1 MYCIMRTEK
10 RKRQD
15 IAGLQREATRT
26 ATEYNNRVMPG
37 MEIYNQELVHSDA
50 WLADIQREIDAA
62 GARTRSN
69 SVLALDT
76 IYTASPNFFKLN
88 DTQTI
93 DKFFQDCLDYH
104 RQRYGHVVSAVVHY
118 DEQTPHMHVL
128 SVPLTRDG
136 RLSAREIVGGRAQ
149 MAHAQDAFF
158 EAVGQQYGLE
168 RGVHMD
174 GPEKRSHVSAQQH
187 RLQELQ
193 AQVQHE
199 EQRLAQ
205 LQHRA
210 DQTLQQLRTQTEQV
224 RHTQRDLKQLHGY
237 LDAAEQR
244 RVQEMQERYDYD
256 ELER

>member
-1 MYCIMRTEK
+1 MYCIMRMEK
-10 RKRQD
+10 RKKQD

-26 ATEYNNRVMPG
+26 ALEYNNRVMPG
-37 MEIYNQELVHSDA
+37 MEIYNQTLQQSDN
-50 WLADIQREIDAA
+50 WLADIQHEIDAA
-62 GARTRSN
+62 GAKVRSN

-76 IYTASPNFFKLN
+76 IYTASSEFFKLH
-88 DTQTI
+88 DSQTA
-93 DKFFQDCLDYH
+93 DAYFRDCLAYH
-104 RQRYGHVVSAVVHY
+104 RQRYGHVVSAIVHY
-118 DEQTPHMHVL
+118 DEETPHMHVL

-136 RLSAREIVGGRAQ
+136 RLSAREIVGNRVQ
-149 MAHAQDAFF
+149 MAHAQDSFF
-158 EAVGQQYGLE
+158 ETVGQHYELQ

-199 EQRLAQ
+199 EQRLQ
-205 LQHRA
+205 KLQHRA

-224 RHTQRDLKQLHGY
+224 RHTQHDLQQLHGY
-237 LDAAEQR
+237 LDTAEQR
-244 RVQEMQERYDYD
+244 RVQEIQERYDD

>member
-26 ATEYNNRVMPG
+26 AMEYNNQVTPG

-62 GARTRSN
+62 GAKTRSN
-69 SVLALDT
+69 SVVGLDT
-76 IYTASPNFFKLN
+76 IYTASPEFFKLH

-118 DEQTPHMHVL
+118 DEQTPHMHIM

-149 MAHAQDAFF
+149 MAHAQNIFF
-158 EAVGQQYGLE
+158 EQVGQRYGLE

-174 GPEKRSHVSAQQH
+174 GSKKRSHISAQQH

-199 EQRLAQ
+199 EKRLQQ
-205 LQHRA
+205 LQRRA

-224 RHTQRDLKQLHGY
+224 RHAQSDLQELQGY
-237 LDAAEQR
+237 LTDAERARAQKI
-244 RVQEMQERYDYD
+244 QERYDD
-256 ELER
+256 FEH

>member
-1 MYCIMRTEK
+1 MYCIMRMEK
-10 RKRQD
+10 RKRSD

-26 ATEYNNRVMPG
+26 AAEYNNQVTPG
-37 MEIYNQELVHSDA
+37 MDIYNQELVHNDN
-50 WLADIQREIDAA
+50 WLASIQHEIDTA

-69 SVLALDT
+69 SVVGLDT
-76 IYTASPNFFKLN
+76 IYTASPEFFKLH

-118 DEQTPHMHVL
+118 DEQTPHMHIM

-136 RLSAREIVGGRAQ
+136 RLSAREIVGNRVT
-149 MAHAQDAFF
+149 MAHAQDMFF
-158 EAVGQQYGLE
+158 EQVGKSYGLE
-168 RGVHMD
+168 RGVHLD
-174 GPEKRSHVSAQQH
+174 GPEKRTHISAQEN
-187 RLQELQ
+187 RLRELQ

-199 EQRLAQ
+199 EQRLQQ

-210 DQTLQQLRTQTEQV
+210 DQTLQQLRTQTGQV
-224 RHTQRDLKQLHGY
+224 RHAQHDLQQLHGY

-244 RVQEMQERYDYD
+244 RVQEIQQRYDD
-256 ELER
+256 FER

>member
-15 IAGLQREATRT
+15 ITGLQREATRT
-26 ATEYNNRVMPG
+26 AVEYNNQVTPG
-37 MEIYNQELVHSDA
+37 MDIYNQTLVHSDD
-50 WLADIQREIDAA
+50 WLASIQHEIDTA
-62 GARTRSN
+62 GAKVRSN
-69 SVLALDT
+69 SVVGLDT
-76 IYTASPNFFKLN
+76 IYTASPEFFKLH
-88 DTQTI
+88 DSQTT
-93 DKFFQDCLDYH
+93 DGFFRDCLEYH

-149 MAHAQDAFF
+149 MAHAQDMFF
-158 EAVGQQYGLE
+158 EQVGQRYGLE

-174 GPEKRSHVSAQQH
+174 GPKKRSHISAQQH

-193 AQVQHE
+193 AQVQYE
-199 EQRLAQ
+199 ERRLQQ

-224 RHTQRDLKQLHGY
+224 RHAQSDLQELQGY
-237 LDAAEQR
+237 LTDAERARAQKI
-244 RVQEMQERYDYD
+244 QERYDD
-256 ELER
+256 FEH